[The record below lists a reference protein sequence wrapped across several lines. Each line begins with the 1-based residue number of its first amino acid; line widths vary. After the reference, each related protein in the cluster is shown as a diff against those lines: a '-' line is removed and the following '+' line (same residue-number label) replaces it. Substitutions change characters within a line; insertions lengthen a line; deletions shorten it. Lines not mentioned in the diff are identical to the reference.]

1 MAKRWRVG
9 IAGLGHWYSGF
20 GLARAIPEY
29 PKAELV
35 AVAWPEAAQRDEFAR
50 AFRLDGH
57 ATYDELLARDDIDIV
72 HIAPPVADIPELT
85 IKAARAGKHIILGKP
100 MAMTLAD
107 ADRMVEAVRAAGVSC
122 VPWQAL
128 FRVGQADLR
137 RRIDAGE
144 IGEVAVVHC
153 TGRWSIAEDWPR
165 SGRPGWFA
173 DPAKV
178 PGGAFIDEGIAD
190 CDRARWLVGSEV
202 VQVEAKTANFV
213 HKDVPLEDWGFAIF
227 TFANG
232 AYATLE
238 YAWTINSPAKTGP
251 SPKQNAFRQ
260 LQVVGTRGE
269 IVETSLREPGLGVLA
284 AGAAGWDFE
293 RRLPEPY
300 GPTTP
305 AALDHLI
312 TCLEAGTPTVAR
324 IEDARSALALAL
336 AVYESARTG
345 RPARPEMREV

>member
-1 MAKRWRVG
+1 MAKTWRVG

-35 AVAWPEAAQRDEFAR
+35 AVAWPDEAQRDEFAR
-50 AFRLDGH
+50 TFRIDGH
-57 ATYDELLARDDIDIV
+57 ASYDELLGRDDIDIV
-72 HIAPPVADIPELT
+72 HIAPPVAAIPELT
-85 IKAARAGKHIILGKP
+85 IKAAQAGKHIILGKP
-100 MAMTLAD
+100 MAMNLAD
-107 ADRMVEAVRAAGVSC
+107 ADRMVAAVRQAGVAC

-144 IGEVAVVHC
+144 IGEVVVVHV

-173 DPAKV
+173 DPRQV
-178 PGGAFIDEGIAD
+178 PGGAFIDEGISD
-190 CDRARWLVGSEV
+190 CDRVRWLVGSEV

-213 HKDVPLEDWGFAIF
+213 HKDVPLEDWGLAIF

-238 YAWTINSPAKTGP
+238 FSWTINAPAKTAP

-269 IVETSLREPGLGVLA
+269 IVQSSLNEPSTGILA
-284 AGAAGWDFE
+284 AGAGGWDFQ

-300 GPTTP
+300 GATTP
-305 AALDHLI
+305 GPLDHLI
-312 TCLEAGTPTVAR
+312 DCLESGRETVAR
-324 IEDARSALALAL
+324 IEDARTALALAL
-336 AVYESARTG
+336 ATYEAASTG
-345 RPARPEMREV
+345 RPVRL